1 MANHRLSPTGEAP
14 THDSYHDSNRP
25 EASQKHRLAEAL
37 VDAFR
42 YTGGGVTHF
51 HLVEIE

>member
-1 MANHRLSPTGEAP
+1 MANRWLSPTGEAP
-14 THDSYHDSNRP
+14 AHDSYHDSNRP
-25 EASQKHRLAEAL
+25 EASQKHRLAEVP
-37 VDAFR
+37 VDPFR